1 MSQSDSDARGM
12 PLNAGHTALAQRLAK
27 DLTQLTLE
35 QFEPAVIA
43 KVKTCLFDFIGCAFE
58 ARDKAWSRQALSSIQ
73 TQQARPTPHSGLA
86 DIIATP
92 CAAQFADAA
101 FVNGIMGHG
110 LVREDMHSASISHMG
125 VVVLPVLLALSQ
137 YRRVSGRDWV
147 RAVVAGYEVGG
158 KLGGALLDA
167 RVARIHR
174 PTGIVGPL
182 AAAAAGACLLGLN
195 ETQTANAIALAANT
209 VSGFNQWAH
218 TGGSEM
224 YFHIGYA
231 AANSLKAVLLA
242 EAGAFASPS
251 ALDGEAGLFAAHGK
265 RAAADNVQ
273 LFTGT
278 PEIMAVYHKPVP
290 ACNFAQTATQAA
302 LALVRSTAYTT
313 ADIRAITIRVP
324 AAGAAYPGCDYTGP
338 YAHALQAKMSIQ
350 YNVVSALLSGSL
362 SEANFDTLDDA
373 RMQHLL
379 AMTQLVVDDEMTQ
392 AYPGQQGGEV
402 AVTLVDG
409 SRHAKRLSN
418 VVNATDEEVRQ
429 RFKAAVQA
437 LAGAKAAAD
446 IEALIDELH
455 NSADAGLLAA
465 SLSLKKA

>member
-1 MSQSDSDARGM
+1 MSHPPTPAHGA
-12 PLNAGHTALAQRLAK
+12 PAGTPPLAQRLAAQLARLPA
-27 DLTQLTLE
+27 DLIDASTT
-35 QFEPAVIA
+35 A
-43 KVKTCLFDFIGCAFE
+43 KVNTCLYDFIGCAFE

-73 TQQARPTPHSGLA
+73 TQHASHTPLTGLA

-92 CAAQFADAA
+92 CAAQYADAA
-101 FVNGIMGHG
+101 FVNGVMGHG

-137 YRRVSGRDWV
+137 YRRVSGRELLL
-147 RAVVAGYEVGG
+147 AAIAGYEVGG
-158 KLGGALLDA
+158 KLGGALMDA
-167 RVARIHR
+167 RIARIHR

-224 YFHIGYA
+224 YFHIGFA

-242 EAGAFASPS
+242 QAGAFASPS

-265 RAAADNVQ
+265 RAAADHVQ
-273 LFTGT
+273 LFSGS

-302 LALVRSTAYTT
+302 LALARTGAC
-313 ADIRAITIRVP
+313 AAEQIRAISIRVP
-324 AAGAAYPGCDYTGP
+324 AAGAAYPGCDYSGP

-373 RMQHLL
+373 RMQRLL
-379 AMTQLVVDDEMTQ
+379 ALTQLVVDDEMTQ

-402 AVTLVDG
+402 AVTLADG
-409 SRHAKRLSN
+409 SLQAKRLSN
-418 VVNATDEEVRQ
+418 VVNASAEEVRQ
-429 RFKAAVQA
+429 RFNVAVQA
-437 LAGAKAAAD
+437 VAGDSVAAA
-446 IEALIDELH
+446 IKALIEQLDS
-455 NSADAGLLAA
+455 SADAGLLAA

>member
-1 MSQSDSDARGM
+1 MSHPPTPAHDAPAGTP
-12 PLNAGHTALAQRLAK
+12 PLALRLAAQLAHLPA
-27 DLTQLTLE
+27 DLIDASTT
-35 QFEPAVIA
+35 A
-43 KVKTCLFDFIGCAFE
+43 KVNTCLYDFIGCAFE
-58 ARDKAWSRQALSSIQ
+58 ARDKAWSRQALSYIQ
-73 TQQARPTPHSGLA
+73 TQHASHTPQAGHA

-92 CAAQFADAA
+92 CAAQYADAA
-101 FVNGIMGHG
+101 FVNGVMGHG

-137 YRRVSGRDWV
+137 YRRVSGR
-147 RAVVAGYEVGG
+147 ALLLAAVAGYEVGG
-158 KLGGALLDA
+158 KLGGALMDA
-167 RVARIHR
+167 RIARIHR

-224 YFHIGYA
+224 YFHIGFA

-242 EAGAFASPS
+242 QAGAFASPS

-265 RAAADNVQ
+265 RAAADHVQ
-273 LFTGT
+273 LFSGS

-302 LALVRSTAYTT
+302 LALARTGAC
-313 ADIRAITIRVP
+313 AAEQIRAISIRVP
-324 AAGAAYPGCDYTGP
+324 AAGAAYPGCDYSGP

-373 RMQHLL
+373 RMQRLL
-379 AMTQLVVDDEMTQ
+379 ALTQLVVDDEMTQ

-402 AVTLVDG
+402 AVTLADG

-418 VVNATDEEVRQ
+418 VVNASAEEVRQ
-429 RFKAAVQA
+429 RFNVAVQA
-437 LAGAKAAAD
+437 VAGDSVAAA
-446 IEALIDELH
+446 IKALIEQLDS
-455 NSADAGLLAA
+455 SADAGLLAA